1 MSTPKGVRL
10 ASSSTFIQPSV
21 VHKRVDVVGN
31 SMPMEEELVI
41 DET

>member
-1 MSTPKGVRL
+1 MSTPNGVRL
-10 ASSSTFIQPSV
+10 VSSSTFIQPSV

-31 SMPMEEELVI
+31 SLQIEEELVI